1 MAIIRIKPGPV
12 VAQDGSYP
20 ELRGTRKGALTA
32 QDVGGRYEEATYRG
46 NCYSIST
53 TGAGFTLAAVNLFST
68 AIGTFQP
75 ILAVYN
81 PSTNTKYF
89 TLLQAWCGVTASPLA
104 APTQTGGFFFVGN
117 SGQLITNAQSATPV
131 NNYTLKASGST
142 GIGILNVALAG
153 AVGNPV
159 LIRPMSSVASLT
171 TASANVSGLIG
182 AISVED
188 VAGGLIIPPG
198 GYIGLANGVSNTTMT
213 VSAGLSWEEI
223 PQ

>member
-1 MAIIRIKPGPV
+1 MAIIRVKPGPV

-20 ELRGTRKGALTA
+20 ELRGTRKGSLTS

-53 TGAGFTLAAVNLFST
+53 TGAGFVLAAVNLFST

-89 TLLQAWCGVTASPLA
+89 VLLQAWCGVTASPLA
-104 APTQTGGFFFVGN
+104 TPAQTGGFFFVGN
-117 SGQLITNAQSATPV
+117 AGQLITNTQTATPV
-131 NNYTLKASGST
+131 NNYTLKAAGST
-142 GIGILNVALAG
+142 GIGILNTTLTG
-153 AVGNPV
+153 AVGNSL

-171 TASANVSGLIG
+171 TATANVSGLIG
-182 AISVED
+182 PINVED
-188 VAGGLIIPPG
+188 IAGGIIIPPG